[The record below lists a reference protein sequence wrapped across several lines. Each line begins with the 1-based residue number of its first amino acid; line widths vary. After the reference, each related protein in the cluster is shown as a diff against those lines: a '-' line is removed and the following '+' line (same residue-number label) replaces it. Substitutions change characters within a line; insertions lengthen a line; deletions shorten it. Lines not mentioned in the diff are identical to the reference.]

1 MKEEQD
7 TFSPSAVFYLSACTM
22 PPPPPAPELEESFPS
37 PSAKKIIK
45 AGILLVAKESNLQTT
60 YRRERHGR
68 LSCFLSWAQKT
79 MSLSEAAEEAGR
91 RIG

>member
-1 MKEEQD
+1 MLAP
-7 TFSPSAVFYLSACTM
+7 FHLHL
-22 PPPPPAPELEESFPS
+22 PPQELEESFPS
-37 PSAKKIIK
+37 PSAEKIIK
-45 AGILLVAKESNLQTT
+45 AGILLVAKESSLQTT
-60 YRRERHGR
+60 YRRERHDR